1 MVSFVLFSDID
12 PFVRYARNL
21 TVGAQSEFSEVVPP
35 DSRLFFTVRGQGRI
49 CVRGREY
56 VLNEGDLLLL
66 CGGTP
71 YRILATV
78 RETDYIAINFDYTRA
93 ASSKNVPIL
102 PVASEDFSD
111 ALLTA
116 PCVFED
122 ALHFSQVLYLS
133 NMQTVYKRLSAI
145 VGEYSRKLLYYEQ
158 KIGHMLAECLA
169 ECARRHAG
177 GLTGSEHDTIGKLLV
192 YIHENYAAPLTN
204 RSIGAS
210 FDYHPNHV
218 SFLIKRATGMPLH
231 RYLLHVR
238 FSEAISLLENTSL
251 SVGDIALAC
260 GFCDS
265 AHFSGCFKKH
275 FGISPSKYR
284 NV

>member
-1 MVSFVLFSDID
+1 MLFSEIE
-12 PFVRYARNL
+12 PCVRYARNL
-21 TVGAQSEFSEVVPP
+21 TVGAQSDFSEVIPL
-35 DSRLFFTVRGQGRI
+35 DARLFFTVRG
-49 CVRGREY
+49 RGKIWAEQREY
-56 VLNEGDLLLL
+56 ALNEGDLLLINA
-66 CGGTP
+66 GIP
-71 YRILATV
+71 YRIVAT
-78 RETDYIAINFDYTRA
+78 ETETSFIAVNFDYTR
-93 ASSKNVPIL
+93 SSSAKNIPTL
-102 PVASEDFSD
+102 PVAPEDFSE
-111 ALLTA
+111 ALLIE

-122 ALHFSQVLYLS
+122 APHFSRVLYLS
-133 NMQTVYKRLSAI
+133 DIQTVYKRLSAI

-169 ECARRHAG
+169 ECARLYASV
-177 GLTGSEHDTIGKLLV
+177 LTGSEHDTTNKLLA
-192 YIHENYAAPLTN
+192 YIHENYSEPLTN
-204 RSIGAS
+204 RGIGAA
-210 FDYHPNHV
+210 FDYHPNYV
-218 SFLIKRATGMPLH
+218 SFLIKRAIGMPLH

-238 FSEAISLLENTSL
+238 FSEVIALLENTSL